1 MRTLVLT
8 VAAVVVAACLSSC
21 FLVSIPVKATGEMI
35 EKSAQ
40 ATGAAMNRGI
50 HKVTRPDGSAGTS
63 GGDWKDD
70 AGDDYYE
77 DDLENLPPL
86 LPRR

>member
-1 MRTLVLT
+1 MLVLPL
-8 VAAVVVAACLSSC
+8 AVVIVATCLSSC

-50 HKVTRPDGSAGTS
+50 HKVTRPDGGS
-63 GGDWKDD
+63 GSGSSQDDWEDD
-70 AGDDYYE
+70 LSDDYRE
-77 DDLENLPPL
+77 DDLEHLPPL